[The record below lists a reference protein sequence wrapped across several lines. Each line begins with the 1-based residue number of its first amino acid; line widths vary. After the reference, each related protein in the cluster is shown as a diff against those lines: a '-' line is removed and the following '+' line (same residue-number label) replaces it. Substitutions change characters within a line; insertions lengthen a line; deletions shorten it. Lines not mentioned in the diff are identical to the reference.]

1 MWTPEMRQRYSWTRR
16 KEGLRLTDQEWA
28 VIAPLLPQ
36 HDKMGCPWKH
46 GLRTIVDAIVHLLR
60 TGCAWGALPDWAPP
74 RSTVY
79 EWFRRLADGGWL
91 DTIHHA
97 LLMAVRELQGR
108 EASPT
113 LGIIDS
119 QTVKVMAPAGP
130 RGYDNAKKING
141 RKRHI
146 LADNLGHLLAVL
158 VTDGAVQDR
167 DGGIDL
173 DPGALPLDRPHRRR
187 QRLYRAVRSRDGA
200 PEHRSRDRPP
210 PAVRQ
215 GFRPAAQE
223 MAC

>member
-1 MWTPEMRQRYSWTRR
+1 MPCSWR
-16 KEGLRLTDQEWA
+16 
-28 VIAPLLPQ
+28 
-36 HDKMGCPWKH
+36 
-46 GLRTIVDAIVHLLR
+46 
-60 TGCAWGALPDWAPP
+60 
-74 RSTVY
+74 
-79 EWFRRLADGGWL
+79 
-91 DTIHHA
+91 
-97 LLMAVRELQGR
+97 LQGR

-173 DPGALPLDRPHRRR
+173 
-187 QRLYRAVRSRDGA
+187 
-200 PEHRSRDRPP
+200 
-210 PAVRQ
+210 VRQ
-215 GFRPAAQE
+215 IQALFPWMGFQAQTRE
-223 MAC
+223 IFETFVNQRFNPT

>member
-1 MWTPEMRQRYSWTRR
+1 M
-16 KEGLRLTDQEWA
+16 
-28 VIAPLLPQ
+28 
-36 HDKMGCPWKH
+36 
-46 GLRTIVDAIVHLLR
+46 DAIVHLLR
-60 TGCAWGALPDWAPP
+60 TGCAWSALPDWAPP

-146 LADNLGHLLAVL
+146 LADNHLLAVL
-158 VTDGAVQDR
+158 GTEVPDR
-167 DGGIDL
+167 DRGID
-173 DPGALPLDRPHRRR
+173 R
-187 QRLYRAVRSRDGA
+187 
-200 PEHRSRDRPP
+200 
-210 PAVRQ
+210 VRQ
-215 GFRPAAQE
+215 IQALFPWIVLIVADSPYTGRFEAAMERQN
-223 MAC
+223 